1 MYILLI
7 GLVSILLI
15 KSAHKWVGGLN
26 DINRASFQYSYE
38 EGQKWVGTVL
48 LFIVFNI
55 LTSIWHAI
63 NFMGWVFA
71 NAPNCGSSCDDPIL
85 YFFIGLTGAIP
96 NAILMIIG
104 LVIAHSAKKDTKPML
119 YVGCIFILITIIG
132 YVLLPYGLGEMF
144 A

>member
-63 NFMGWVFA
+63 LWAGFLLMLQTVVHRVM
-71 NAPNCGSSCDDPIL
+71 AP
-85 YFFIGLTGAIP
+85 FFIFL
-96 NAILMIIG
+96 
-104 LVIAHSAKKDTKPML
+104 
-119 YVGCIFILITIIG
+119 
-132 YVLLPYGLGEMF
+132 
-144 A
+144 